1 VIQAEIPN
9 KKEEKKEKL
18 LKEVMVK
25 IRLKQEGKEERITM
39 EVLLNSGATRL
50 VISLEFV
57 KKNKLEN
64 LIHIV

>member
-1 VIQAEIPN
+1 MIQAEIPN

-25 IRLKQEGKEERITM
+25 IRLKQEGKEEGITM